1 MYDICSDFQPVFAPA
16 VSNYNTICVQ
26 WRMAEILTTLKLR
39 VCQFTGKRLEQAL
52 LSALEKAGFDF
63 DVHEA
68 SLDTANPS
76 DALDYDCILVDWRDA
91 NPDVA
96 QFFLALAG
104 SIPTIAL
111 INSDQE
117 QGDLNLIAGFND
129 FVCVEEIGLST
140 FQLRVRRLIS
150 RYKDPMSLTSTNS
163 PEAQLL
169 QTVVNHSTDWVFI
182 KDLQHR
188 FLAVSEEYA
197 SSLERS
203 FDSVIG
209 KNDLEVGFSED
220 VVLGSE
226 RADWRGF
233 WPQDDEAISKGEP
246 TVETNPYWRV
256 FTGDTRHRKTIR
268 VPLKNHW
275 GEVYALMVC
284 SEDVTAIVKAEQI
297 LRERNEMLEKVT
309 QEKLKADHS
318 RLMAELAV
326 TAKNKFIATA
336 SHDLR
341 QPLHALG
348 LYLDVLESK
357 VNSDDQKA
365 LIAKIKNSST
375 ALSVLFNS
383 LLDLSRLDAG
393 VVEVESAHF
402 RVDPLLTS
410 LRVEFEEVA
419 SDKELDIQIGQSD
432 AVLLTDAVLL
442 ERILRNLIQNAI
454 THTEAGKVEVK
465 CAVVGQCLRVDVS
478 DTGPGIPQYEQNAIF
493 SEYYQLE
500 HAGRRPT
507 IGLGLGLAIVRRL
520 VDLMDVKF
528 ELASVSGEGSV
539 FSIEVPLGDEASIS
553 EIVSLPTQT
562 ELQGQTILIIDD
574 EADILD
580 GMMHV
585 LKAHGC
591 SSITALSAAQ
601 AIEKLTERDVV
612 PSMIVADYRLQNGQT
627 GDMAIECIR
636 EEFNS
641 EIPAIIVTGDTSADR
656 LKEAT
661 QSGFRLLHKPVQSEE
676 LLSEITSQLIGSTA
690 ARAH

>member
-1 MYDICSDFQPVFAPA
+1 MYDICQDFKPVFASV
-16 VSNYNTICVQ
+16 VSKYSTICVQ
-26 WRMAEILTTLKLR
+26 WRMAEIITTLKLR
-39 VCQFTGKRLEQAL
+39 VCQFSGKRLEQGL

-68 SLDTANPS
+68 SLDTANPTE
-76 DALDYDCILVDWRDA
+76 ALNYDCILVDWRDA
-91 NPDVA
+91 NPEVA
-96 QFFLALAG
+96 QFFLTLAG
-104 SIPTIAL
+104 SIPAIAL
-111 INSDQE
+111 IDSDQA

-140 FQLRVRRLIS
+140 FELRVRRLIS
-150 RYKDPMSLTSTNS
+150 RYKDPMSLSSTNS

-197 SSLERS
+197 NSLERS

-275 GEVYALMVC
+275 GVVYALMVC

-357 VNSDDQKA
+357 VSSDDQKA

-402 RVDPLLTS
+402 RVEPLLTS

-419 SDKELDIQIGQSD
+419 SDKELDIQIGKSN

-465 CAVVGQCLRVDVS
+465 CEVVGSCLRVDVS

-528 ELASVSGEGSV
+528 ELTSVSGEGSV

-553 EIVSLPTQT
+553 EIASLPTQT

-601 AIEKLTERDVV
+601 AIDKLTARDVV

-661 QSGFRLLHKPVQSEE
+661 QSGFRLLHKPVQSDE
-676 LLSEITSQLIGSTA
+676 LLSEITSQLIGGSVV
-690 ARAH
+690 

>member
-1 MYDICSDFQPVFAPA
+1 MLETMS
-16 VSNYNTICVQ
+16 
-26 WRMAEILTTLKLR
+26 TLKLL
-39 VCQFTGKRLEQAL
+39 VCQFTGKRLDKSL
-52 LSALEKAGFDF
+52 LGTLDDAGMNY
-63 DVHEA
+63 DVHEGA
-68 SLDTANPS
+68 LDSANPD
-76 DALDYDCILVDWRDA
+76 DALGYDCILVDWRDA
-91 NPDVA
+91 SQDVA
-96 QFFLALAG
+96 NFFSSLAG

-111 INSDQE
+111 INSDQA
-117 QGDLNLIAGFND
+117 QSDLNLIGGFND
-129 FVCVEEIGLST
+129 FVCEQEIGLST
-140 FQLRVRRLIS
+140 FHMRIRRLVS
-150 RYKDPMSLTSTNS
+150 RYRDPMSLTSTHS

-182 KDLQHR
+182 KDLKHR

-197 SSLERS
+197 NSLERS

-209 KNDLEVGFSED
+209 KNDLEVGFTED

-297 LRERNEMLEKVT
+297 LRERNEILEKVT

-357 VNSDDQKA
+357 LSSDDQIA
-365 LIAKIKNSST
+365 LIAKIKNSTS

-393 VVEVESAHF
+393 VVEVESTHF
-402 RVDPLLTS
+402 SIEPLLTN
-410 LRVEFEEVA
+410 LRVEFKEVA
-419 SDKELDIQIGQSD
+419 ADKALEIEVAQSD

-454 THTEAGKVEVK
+454 THTESGKVEVK
-465 CAVVGQCLRVDVS
+465 CEIVDEYLRVDVS

-493 SEYYQLE
+493 SEYYQLD
-500 HAGRRPT
+500 HQGRPPT

-528 ELASVSGEGSV
+528 ELVSASGKGSV
-539 FSIEVPLGDEASIS
+539 FSLELPLGDINSIS
-553 EIVSLPTQT
+553 EVNSLPAQT

-574 EADILD
+574 ESDILD

-585 LKAHGC
+585 LRAHGC

-601 AIEKLTERDVV
+601 AIEKLTEKDVV

-627 GDMAIECIR
+627 GDMAIERIR

-661 QSGFRLLHKPVQSEE
+661 QSGFRLLHKPVQSVE
-676 LLSEITSQLIGSTA
+676 LLSEITSHLVGSTKA
-690 ARAH
+690 TV